1 MGNQA
6 VNEAIKEFQANFLSF
21 GILHPANDTLYNYL
35 DEHHA
40 SCDPIKQIEHDEATG
55 SFEIRNDGF
64 AGLRTNAFAIADP
77 HETEAEKKEE
87 ERRKNGGHTYS
98 ESKFIECL
106 AAETR
111 EIVKN
116 VIGDSFYT
124 HGDFVNY
131 THDDFVKHDKV
142 NLTAGTYA
150 GEAVYD
156 SKGMKFVPVYSQST
170 GAELYKDNGK
180 SCEVTPEAMQQ
191 PIYWDNGL
199 SCEIELPKETS
210 SINPSLAPTIEN
222 AERQNSIF
230 TEKGTISFGLTE
242 QPDMLSDLNLKLL
255 PEAPNQISAA
265 PVEVVT
271 PVDANKA
278 FNTAAPNNTETPV
291 TTLST
296 DLSLVKKPAPAAS
309 NDPAFSLSA

>member
-1 MGNQA
+1 MTSLQQIKKAAQDITFPPTKMGGGNHLMNKVA
-6 VNEAIKEFQANFLSF
+6 
-21 GILHPANDTLYNYL
+21 ANDPL
-35 DEHHA
+35 
-40 SCDPIKQIEHDEATG
+40 IQIERNKVTG
-55 SFEIRNDGF
+55 SFKIDNSGHSGQDTRAYGY
-64 AGLRTNAFAIADP
+64 DP

-111 EIVKN
+111 EIVEN
-116 VIGDSFYT
+116 VIEDSFYT
-124 HGDFVNY
+124 HEVSFY
-131 THDDFVKHDKV
+131 THDDFVKYDKV
-142 NLTAGTYA
+142 NLTDGTYA

-156 SKGMKFVPVYSQST
+156 SKDMKKFVQVYNQDGSKSYVDD
-170 GAELYKDNGK
+170 GFSCLAKMPKDTSAFN
-180 SCEVTPEAMQQ
+180 P
-191 PIYWDNGL
+191 
-199 SCEIELPKETS
+199 LPD
-210 SINPSLAPTIEN
+210 LAPTIEN
-222 AERQNSIF
+222 AERQASQLQLTTDNKF
-230 TEKGTISFGLTE
+230 SFGLTE